1 MLEPV
6 DQFRAALAGRGIL
19 PKGGEV
25 IADGRL
31 HRCDAEGRG
40 GKGDA
45 AYLLHLDGVPAGGFE
60 NWRDGFGW
68 ENWRADTDRTLSP
81 AEEAAHRAKLENSR
95 RERELEE
102 LKRKATARKRALS
115 VFEDAAFCD
124 SHPYTVRKG
133 IQPHGARLQ
142 GDRLVLPLRDA
153 DGTVHSLQF
162 IGADGAKRYLTGGR
176 KAGCYFD
183 IGEPDGV
190 LCVAEGFATGASIH
204 EATGY
209 AVAVAFDAGNLAAVA
224 KALRK
229 KHPDLRLILCADD
242 DHLTAGN
249 PGISK
254 ATDAALSTGARLAVP
269 DFGAVRVENAT
280 DFNDLHQ
287 CAGLDAV
294 RRCIEEARNPGE
306 RDEQALQAD
315 KGDETGDAMPRP
327 GDDATAAS
335 AGDPGHECK
344 FGGGRFRLEKRGVF
358 YIAKDGNTGLEK
370 MPQWICGG
378 LAVVA
383 ATRDAKST
391 AWGRLLEWRDADGV
405 RHQWAMPLE
414 LLQGDGVD
422 VRRELAQ
429 AGLSI
434 APGRAAR
441 DLLASY
447 VQVWPVKDRAR
458 CVDRLGWQGAVY
470 VTPAESIG
478 ERGERVVFQNSH
490 AIEPAYSVAGTAE
503 DWRDSVA
510 RLSQGNS
517 RLVFA
522 LSVAFAGPLANVAGE
537 DSGGFHIRGGTS
549 IGKSTALKAAASVWG
564 DPVAYPRLW
573 RATANGL
580 EGLAALH
587 NDGLLILD
595 ELSQID
601 PKEAGEAAYLLA
613 NGQGKTRAARS
624 GTARQAA
631 SWRLLFLSAGEESL
645 SALMAR
651 IGRKVNAG
659 QEIRLADI
667 DADAG
672 AGLGAF
678 ETLNGCASPAALS
691 LALKDAATRHH
702 GAAGVAWLRAIVND
716 RDKLADFITGGVRQ
730 FVAENAPAGA
740 AGQVLRV
747 AQRFGLVAVAGEL
760 ATHYGLTGWQESE
773 ATQAAS
779 RCFAAWLDSFGGTGN
794 REDRALLAQVRGFF
808 ETHGAS
814 RFEDV
819 AASFDQRI
827 INRAGFYR
835 AGADGERE
843 FLVLP
848 EAFKRD
854 VCAGFDLKAAT
865 RCLQAQGWI
874 VPGGDGRPTQKPR
887 LPGIGTARVYVFTN
901 KWADAE

>member
-1 MLEPV
+1 
-6 DQFRAALAGRGIL
+6 
-19 PKGGEV
+19 
-25 IADGRL
+25 
-31 HRCDAEGRG
+31 
-40 GKGDA
+40 
-45 AYLLHLDGVPAGGFE
+45 
-60 NWRDGFGW
+60 
-68 ENWRADTDRTLSP
+68 
-81 AEEAAHRAKLENSR
+81 
-95 RERELEE
+95 
-102 LKRKATARKRALS
+102 
-115 VFEDAAFCD
+115 
-124 SHPYTVRKG
+124 
-133 IQPHGARLQ
+133 
-142 GDRLVLPLRDA
+142 
-153 DGTVHSLQF
+153 
-162 IGADGAKRYLTGGR
+162 
-176 KAGCYFD
+176 
-183 IGEPDGV
+183 
-190 LCVAEGFATGASIH
+190 
-204 EATGY
+204 
-209 AVAVAFDAGNLAAVA
+209 
-224 KALRK
+224 
-229 KHPDLRLILCADD
+229 
-242 DHLTAGN
+242 
-249 PGISK
+249 
-254 ATDAALSTGARLAVP
+254 
-269 DFGAVRVENAT
+269 
-280 DFNDLHQ
+280 
-287 CAGLDAV
+287 
-294 RRCIEEARNPGE
+294 
-306 RDEQALQAD
+306 
-315 KGDETGDAMPRP
+315 
-327 GDDATAAS
+327 
-335 AGDPGHECK
+335 
-344 FGGGRFRLEKRGVF
+344 
-358 YIAKDGNTGLEK
+358 
-370 MPQWICGG
+370 
-378 LAVVA
+378 
-383 ATRDAKST
+383 
-391 AWGRLLEWRDADGV
+391 LLEWRDADGV

-429 AGLSI
+429 AGLAI

-441 DLLASY
+441 ELLASY
-447 VQVWPVKDRAR
+447 VQVWPAKDRAR
-458 CVDRLGWQGAVY
+458 CVDRLGWQGSVY

-503 DWRDSVA
+503 EWRDSVA

-517 RLVFA
+517 RLMFA
-522 LSVAFAGPLANVAGE
+522 LSVAFAAPLANVAGE

-667 DADAG
+667 EADAG

-691 LALKDAATRHH
+691 LAVKDAATRHH
-702 GAAGVAWLRAIVND
+702 GAAGVAWLRFIVND
-716 RDKLADFITGGVRQ
+716 RDKLADFITSGVRQ
-730 FVAENAPAGA
+730 FVAENVPAGA

-760 ATHYGLTGWQESE
+760 ATHYGVTGWPEGE

-814 RFEDV
+814 RFEDMGAQV
-819 AASFDQRI
+819 DQRV

-835 AGADGERE
+835 TGLEGERE

-854 VCAGFDLKAAT
+854 VCPGFDLKAAT
-865 RCLQAQGWI
+865 RCLLAQGWI

-901 KWADAE
+901 KWAGAE

>member
-1 MLEPV
+1 MVEPV
-6 DQFRAALAGRGIL
+6 DQFRTALARRGIV
-19 PKGGEV
+19 PKGGEIV
-25 IADGRL
+25 ADGRI

-45 AYLLHLDGVPAGGFE
+45 AYLLHLDGIPAGGFE

-68 ENWRADTDRTLSP
+68 ENWRADIDRTLLP

-102 LKRKATARKRALS
+102 AKRKATARKRALS
-115 VFEDAAFCD
+115 VFEGAALCD

-133 IQPHGARLQ
+133 IQTHGARLQ

-153 DGTVHSLQF
+153 DGTVHSIQF
-162 IGADGAKRYLTGGR
+162 IGPDGEKRYLTGGR

-183 IGEPDGV
+183 IGQPDGV

-204 EATGY
+204 EATGH

-224 KALRK
+224 KALHK
-229 KHPDLRLILCADD
+229 KHSDLRLILCADD
-242 DHLTAGN
+242 DYLTAGN

-254 ATDAALSTGARLAVP
+254 ATDAALCTGALLAVP
-269 DFGAVRVENAT
+269 DFGADRPERAT

-294 RRCIEEARNPGE
+294 RRCVEEARHPGQPE
-306 RDEQALQAD
+306 EPPPHVAE
-315 KGDETGDAMPRP
+315 GDEAGDAMQAP
-327 GDDATAAS
+327 GDADSSAPAADA
-335 AGDPGHECK
+335 GQECK
-344 FGGGRFRLEKRGVF
+344 FGGGRFRLERRGVF

-383 ATRDAKST
+383 ATRDAKSN

-405 RHQWAMPLE
+405 RHQWAMPLD

-458 CVDRLGWQGAVY
+458 CVDRLGWHGAVY

-478 ERGERVVFQNSH
+478 ERGERVVFQNAH
-490 AIEPAYSVAGTAE
+490 AIEPAFSVAGTA
-503 DWRDSVA
+503 DAWRDSVA
-510 RLSQGNS
+510 RLAQGNS

-651 IGRKVNAG
+651 IGRKANAG

-667 DADAG
+667 EADAG
-672 AGLGAF
+672 ARLGAF
-678 ETLNGCASPAALS
+678 ETLNGCASPTALS
-691 LALKDAATRHH
+691 LAVKDAATRCH
-702 GAAGVAWLRAIVND
+702 GAAGVAWLRCVVGD
-716 RDKLADFITGGVRQ
+716 RDKLADFVTGGVRQ
-730 FVAENAPAGA
+730 FVTENAPASA
-740 AGQVLRV
+740 SGQVLRV

-760 ATHYGLTGWQESE
+760 ATHYGVTGWPEGE

-779 RCFAAWLDSFGGTGN
+779 QCFAAWLESFGGDGN

-819 AASFDQRI
+819 AATVDQRI

-835 AGADGERE
+835 AGLDGARE

-854 VCAGFDLKAAT
+854 VCAGYDLKAAT
-865 RCLQAQGWI
+865 RCLLAQGWI
-874 VPGGDGRPTQKPR
+874 VAGGDGRPTQKPR

-901 KWADAE
+901 KWVDAE